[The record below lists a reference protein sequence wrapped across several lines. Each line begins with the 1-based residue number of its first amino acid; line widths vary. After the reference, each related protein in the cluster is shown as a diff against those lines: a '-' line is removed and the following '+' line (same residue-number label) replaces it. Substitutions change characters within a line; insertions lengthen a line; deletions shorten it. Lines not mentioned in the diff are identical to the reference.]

1 MLLEADGEAEEGD
14 MVIGGE
20 ESDQAEGNATDG
32 LGDTETVQAKLAEID
47 WAEASLGRSEEHTF

>member
-32 LGDTETVQAKLAEID
+32 LGEPELVQPEGAET
-47 WAEASLGRSEEHTF
+47 SLGTQKIP